1 MSFCGLRKGWHS
13 RQRSETKDRASA
25 KEADE
30 MGELQYNARGRSQER
45 NYLSTKR
52 YFWRVIKGCI
62 RTQRLPGLHQG
73 DY

>member
-30 MGELQYNARGRSQER
+30 MGGNYNIMREAGVKREIICIICQLKGIFGELTMD
-45 NYLSTKR
+45 L
-52 YFWRVIKGCI
+52 
-62 RTQRLPGLHQG
+62 
-73 DY
+73 